1 MALSGVTHARG
12 DRGMLGKVM
21 VRCWGAC
28 VAVRWGIA
36 VGWFVRAEG
45 RKNGLLGS
53 VAAAAAVLGAC
64 VRMGKVLCYD
74 AGQGVLVKEGSQV
87 EEELGLLLGGSRRWW

>member
-1 MALSGVTHARG
+1 MEGW
-12 DRGMLGKVM
+12 GK
-21 VRCWGAC
+21 
-28 VAVRWGIA
+28 GIA
-36 VGWFVRAEG
+36 VEVGVRAEG
-45 RKNGLLGS
+45 KKLGCWE
-53 VAAAAAVLGAC
+53 VAAAIAVLGAC